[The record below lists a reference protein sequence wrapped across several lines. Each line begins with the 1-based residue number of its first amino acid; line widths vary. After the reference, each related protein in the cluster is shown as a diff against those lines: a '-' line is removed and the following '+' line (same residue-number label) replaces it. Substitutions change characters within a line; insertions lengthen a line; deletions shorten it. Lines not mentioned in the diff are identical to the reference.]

1 MKKIKKMLRFL
12 IISII
17 CLIAFL
23 AVFRSLFIVIWH
35 FDILSSKSYRLIAEY
50 WERGGVF
57 NTARDYSLGAALII
71 LPIAWLISSYK
82 LYKFGLVKFLLLP
95 IVKTYKKITRPK
107 NMEVEH
113 VKIKNLRAKS
123 KTIDEIISERI
134 KEKGEAHTSNKV
146 SRNLREQI
154 SAKIE
159 EN

>member
-12 IISII
+12 VVSAI
-17 CLIAFL
+17 CLIVFVAF
-23 AVFRSLFIVIWH
+23 FRSLFIVIWH
-35 FDILSSKSYRLIAEY
+35 FDILSGKSYKLVAEY

-57 NTARDYSLGAALII
+57 NTARDYSLGVALII

-82 LYKFGLVKFLLLP
+82 LYKFGLIKFLLTP
-95 IVKTYKKITRPK
+95 IVKIYKKITQPK

-134 KEKGEAHTSNKV
+134 KEKGEGPASNHI
-146 SRNLREQI
+146 SRKLREQI